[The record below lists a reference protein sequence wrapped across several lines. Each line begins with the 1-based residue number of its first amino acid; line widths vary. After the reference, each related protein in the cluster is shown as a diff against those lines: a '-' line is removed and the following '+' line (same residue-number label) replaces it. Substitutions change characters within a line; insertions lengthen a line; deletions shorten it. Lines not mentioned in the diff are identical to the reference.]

1 MEISCSEENGMRAE
15 PIRIGEREIPVRVIK
30 KRIRNS
36 YARVKNG
43 EVVIELPASLGSRS
57 SAKTVL
63 SLRNRISKAILSNP
77 GRYLMDGQLK
87 FADGQLTRPLGMEF
101 RICISRVARS
111 TCSAR
116 VSGNIITAHIPE
128 SASQPASEELISK
141 AISKA
146 LSQASAPMLG
156 EIVEKINSSGPKS
169 EVRRLIVK
177 PSRRVWGYYSIKDGS
192 LMLNTKLLYAPY
204 PILEYVIIHELVHAK
219 IRSHS
224 RRFWDLVRS
233 FLPDYKERRRW
244 LRENSFTITS

>member
-1 MEISCSEENGMRAE
+1 MEISLGEENGMHAE
-15 PIRIGEREIPVRVIK
+15 PIRIGAKEIPVRIIK

-43 EVVIELPASLGSRS
+43 EVVIELPASLGSKA

-63 SLRNRISKAILSNP
+63 SLRDRISKAILSNP
-77 GRYLMDGQLK
+77 GRYLLDGQLR
-87 FADGQLTRPLGMEF
+87 FADGQLTRPLGTEF
-101 RICISRVARS
+101 RICILRAARS

-116 VSGNIITAHIPE
+116 VSGNTITAYIPE
-128 SASQPASEELISK
+128 STPPSASEELASK
-141 AISKA
+141 VISKA
-146 LSQASAPMLG
+146 LSEASVRRLG

-177 PSRRVWGYYSIKDGS
+177 PSRRVWGYYSTKDGS

-204 PILEYVIIHELVHAK
+204 QILEYVIIHELVHAK

-224 RRFWDLVRS
+224 RRFWDTVRS
-233 FLPDYKERRRW
+233 FIPDYKERRRW